1 MRYKFSD
8 HLLLTNIELIKLNTI
23 YERVIFLLSIS
34 AIIFLLLFVSL
45 YFYTLVTEKQVHDE
59 AQSQFYNEVESL
71 LDLNSE
77 SMRIA
82 ANDFT
87 SSDELIEFTR
97 SRSPKWYN
105 EHIFGA
111 IKSLKIDYL
120 CVYDTAFN
128 IISEASSE
136 KILSRRFIPTTAVTE
151 MLKKRYSNFFLV
163 TTEGLVEVSAS
174 SIHPTSDRFHTKSNP
189 YGYAFLVRLW
199 DQSFKTKLSRI
210 TSSRVG
216 FQPLP
221 NQKEAYDPGIVTVSK
236 NLTAADNKTVSH
248 IVFSRDFNLNFRTSK
263 TLLLITVIS
272 FMLGMVVYLVY
283 ARKWIY
289 KPLNLITH
297 ILESENDTSIQKLQ
311 QSAGEFSYIG
321 ILFEDYFK
329 QRQTLEQAKQK
340 AEESD
345 KLKSAFLSNIAHEI
359 RTPMHGI
366 LGFAEMLKT
375 ASLSNEQMRE
385 YIAIIEKSSARML
398 NTITDL
404 IEISRIESGQ
414 TEINLSLLDIDG
426 QVDSIY
432 AIFKPEA
439 DKKGLQLNVI
449 NILETEGVHIRTD
462 RDKLD
467 TILTQILKNAIKY
480 TKKGSIEIRYLQKG
494 DFIEYSVKDT
504 GIGIEKDK
512 QQAIFGRF
520 TQADNSLSKNY
531 EGFGLGLSITQAYVE
546 MLGGSIWVESEP
558 GTGSTFC
565 FTIPLETRNHA

>member
-1 MRYKFSD
+1 M
-8 HLLLTNIELIKLNTI
+8 IKLKTI

-45 YFYTLVTEKQVHDE
+45 YFYTLVTEKQVHDA
-59 AQSQFYNEVESL
+59 AQAQFYNEVESL

-87 SSDELIEFTR
+87 CSDDLVEFTKTR
-97 SRSPKWYN
+97 SAKWYN

-111 IKSLKIDYL
+111 INSFKIDYI

-128 IISEASSE
+128 IISEASSQ
-136 KILSRRFIPTTAVTE
+136 KILSRRFIPRDAVAE
-151 MLKKRYSNFFLV
+151 MEKQHYSNFFLV
-163 TTEGLVEVSAS
+163 TTEGLVEVSAA
-174 SIHPTSDRFHTKSNP
+174 SIHPTFDRSHNKTAPS
-189 YGYAFLVRLW
+189 GYAFLVRLW
-199 DQSFKTKLSRI
+199 DQSFKTKLSKI
-210 TSSRVG
+210 TSSRVD

-221 NQKEAYDPGIVTVSK
+221 YQTGEIDNSIVSVSK

-263 TLLLITVIS
+263 SLLLITVIS
-272 FMLGMVVYLVY
+272 FLLGMIVYVVY
-283 ARKWIY
+283 ARLWIY
-289 KPLNLITH
+289 RPLNLITR
-297 ILESENDTSIQKLQ
+297 ILESENGDAIQQLQ

-321 ILFEDYFK
+321 VLFEDYFN
-329 QRQTLEQAKQK
+329 QRKTLEQAKQR

-439 DKKGLQLNVI
+439 DKKGLQLSVK
-449 NILETEGVHIRTD
+449 NIMETEGLHIRTD
-462 RDKLD
+462 REKLD
-467 TILTQILKNAIKY
+467 TILTQLLKNAIKY
-480 TKKGSIEIRYLQKG
+480 TKKGSIDICYMQKG
-494 DFIEYSVKDT
+494 DFVEYSVKDT

-512 QQAIFGRF
+512 QLSIFGRF
-520 TQADNSLSKNY
+520 TQADNSLSKIY
-531 EGFGLGLSITQAYVE
+531 EGSGIGLSITKAYVE
-546 MLGGSIWVESEP
+546 MLGGAIWVESEP
-558 GTGSTFC
+558 GVGSTFY
-565 FTIPLETRNHA
+565 FTTPLEAVN